1 MPNRQIYLPKTTND
15 RVQRSV
21 LTQLSTEERAKVLNK
36 QGKVVCIDGE
46 WYFLDMD
53 MNRESNGQES

>member
-36 QGKVVCIDGE
+36 RGKVVCIDGE

>member
-36 QGKVVCIDGE
+36 RGKVVCIDGE

-53 MNRESNGQES
+53 MKRESNGQES